1 MDERVT
7 AHVFLEL
14 AKANDRLAHLESLEK
29 EVPVLSG
36 TSSARLRLSRRITN
50 ARSLAQSWAKAYA
63 LIETGAFDTGAALKR
78 LADDAGLAKEFP
90 PERIVAWVMRP
101 DQTERTVKVCNLNGG
116 TCKTGY
122 SIAAKWAPL
131 TAADLPAGLVCAQ
144 CGTNVLA

>member
-1 MDERVT
+1 MGRHACGIDRGELKAMDDRVT

-63 LIETGAFDTGAALKR
+63 LIETGAFDTAGALKR
-78 LADDAGLAKEFP
+78 LADDAAGLEKEFP
-90 PERIVAWVMRP
+90 A
-101 DQTERTVKVCNLNGG
+101 
-116 TCKTGY
+116 
-122 SIAAKWAPL
+122 
-131 TAADLPAGLVCAQ
+131 
-144 CGTNVLA
+144 